1 MIKKH
6 FNKELAMNKENK
18 NFERSTKC
26 WICNNTFVEGDVKV
40 RDHCH
45 VTGKYRSAAGRDCNI
60 NVSLNYIIPI
70 VFHNLKNYDVHLI
83 MQELNKFYFKINII
97 PNGLEIYGL

>member
-1 MIKKH
+1 
-6 FNKELAMNKENK
+6 MNKENK

-26 WICNNTFVEGDVKV
+26 WICNNTFVEGGVKV

-45 VTGKYRSAAGRDCNI
+45 VTGKYRSAADRDCNI

-70 VFHNLKNYDVHLI
+70 VFHNLKNYDAHLI
-83 MQELNKFYFKINII
+83 MQELSKFYFKINII

>member
-26 WICNNTFVEGDVKV
+26 WICN
-40 RDHCH
+40 
-45 VTGKYRSAAGRDCNI
+45 
-60 NVSLNYIIPI
+60 LNYIIPI